1 MLHRLALTCV
11 LSLAAAAPLATA
23 AMAQGFQMPGA
34 DQPAI
39 PPGTTPPA
47 AAPGI
52 DDGSIGSILD
62 NLLTEAQPHLE
73 GLAGAMEGTLQE
85 ISPALRELGGLV
97 DDIENY
103 QRPERLPNGDIILRR
118 RADAPPPPPTDRL
131 ERLVPGGDAVPGV
144 APAVPAPAVP
154 SPAVPAPVA
163 PAPLFPAP
171 APAPLFPAPAVPDPA
186 TPAVPTGPAP
196 RVTL

>member
-1 MLHRLALTCV
+1 M
-11 LSLAAAAPLATA
+11 
-23 AMAQGFQMPGA
+23 
-34 DQPAI
+34 
-39 PPGTTPPA
+39 
-47 AAPGI
+47 
-52 DDGSIGSILD
+52 
-62 NLLTEAQPHLE
+62 
-73 GLAGAMEGTLQE
+73 QE

-131 ERLVPGGDAVPGV
+131 ERLVLGGDALPGV
-144 APAVPAPAVP
+144 APAIP

-171 APAPLFPAPAVPDPA
+171 SAPSAPTVPDPV

>member
-1 MLHRLALTCV
+1 
-11 LSLAAAAPLATA
+11 
-23 AMAQGFQMPGA
+23 
-34 DQPAI
+34 
-39 PPGTTPPA
+39 
-47 AAPGI
+47 
-52 DDGSIGSILD
+52 
-62 NLLTEAQPHLE
+62 
-73 GLAGAMEGTLQE
+73 MEGTLQE

-163 PAPLFPAP
+163 PAPP
-171 APAPLFPAPAVPDPA
+171 VPDPV